1 MKISGLQKT
10 SLIEYP
16 GKIVSVIFTQGCNF
30 RCPYCH
36 NSELIAL
43 ESITEAYFP
52 QEYVLQ
58 FLKKRKGLI
67 DGVSITGGEPSLQ
80 VGLYEFIKKIKAIN
94 LQTKL
99 DTNGSNPELIKLLL
113 KENLINYIAM
123 DIKGPLDRYD
133 EITGTRINPD
143 NILQSISLIQN
154 SGIDY
159 EFRTTFVPGLH
170 NLKDLED
177 IALLIRGS
185 QRYFIQN
192 FRPNKTYDP
201 ELMKVNG
208 FPPGLLEEFKD
219 KASAFIK
226 HVEIRD

>member
-67 DGVSITGGEPSLQ
+67 DGVSITG
-80 VGLYEFIKKIKAIN
+80 
-94 LQTKL
+94 
-99 DTNGSNPELIKLLL
+99 
-113 KENLINYIAM
+113 ENHHYRLVYM
-123 DIKGPLDRYD
+123 
-133 EITGTRINPD
+133 
-143 NILQSISLIQN
+143 N
-154 SGIDY
+154 S
-159 EFRTTFVPGLH
+159 
-170 NLKDLED
+170 
-177 IALLIRGS
+177 
-185 QRYFIQN
+185 
-192 FRPNKTYDP
+192 
-201 ELMKVNG
+201 
-208 FPPGLLEEFKD
+208 
-219 KASAFIK
+219 
-226 HVEIRD
+226 